1 MIKTLSK
8 KEAQTLSIKLS
19 LVAVIIGLACAVS
32 TYNISE
38 SRIDSKLTL
47 LKAAAEHTAGIV
59 SRENQVFNVSS
70 NEKLF

>member
-1 MIKTLSK
+1 MIKTLST

-19 LVAVIIGLACAVS
+19 LVSVIIGLACAVS

-38 SRIDSKLTL
+38 AKIDSKLTL
-47 LKAAAEHTAGIV
+47 LKAAAEHNAGIV